1 MARGEDAT
9 LEALYQRRVRE
20 WAARVRSDKRLTD
33 PDSTVTCRGAICGS
47 VLTLDVNWAGGVVAE
62 LGWRTRACT
71 LTMASTAILVAA
83 AIGQTPAQ
91 VARAGAVLKQLLS
104 GTEPNFPEGWEKLAM
119 LSPARDFPA
128 RHDSVL
134 LPFMAMEQ
142 AVADSQRSNCGPNR
156 SVGD

>member
-1 MARGEDAT
+1 VARGGDAT
-9 LEALYQRRVRE
+9 LEALYQTRVRE
-20 WAARVRSDKRLTD
+20 WAARVRTDRRLSD

-47 VLTLDVNWAGGVVAE
+47 VLTLDVNWAAGVVSE

-91 VARAGAVLKQLLS
+91 VAEAGAEL
-104 GTEPNFPEGWEKLAM
+104 EKLLAGEDPGFSKAWEGLAI
-119 LSPARDFPA
+119 LSAARAFPA

-134 LPFMAMEQ
+134 LPFRAMRE
-142 AVADSQRSNCGPNR
+142 AAG
-156 SVGD
+156 